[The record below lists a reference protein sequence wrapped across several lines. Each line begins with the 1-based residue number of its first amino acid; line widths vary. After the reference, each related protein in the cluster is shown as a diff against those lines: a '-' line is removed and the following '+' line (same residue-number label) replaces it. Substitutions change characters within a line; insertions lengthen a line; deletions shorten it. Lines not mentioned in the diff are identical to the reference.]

1 MKRSEINAI
10 IKEAVAF
17 LDEHRF
23 LLPPF
28 AYFTPEE
35 WQSKNHEY
43 DEIRNNVLGWDIT
56 DFGSGD
62 FNKCGLFLFTLR
74 NGNAHNPDDHKVYAE
89 KIMIVKENQTTPY
102 HYHWYKQEDIINR
115 GGGNLMIKVY
125 AADENDNFSQEDVEI
140 QVDGRHYT
148 VPAGSVIRLTPGMSM
163 TNTKKLY
170 HAFWGEAGHGTVLV
184 GEVSQ
189 CNDDSA
195 DNRFF
200 EPVDRMPYLGAIA
213 EADTS
218 DDVRFYPSV
227 GRFPDVEEDEAPLY
241 LLGSELPAA
250 KD

>member
-10 IKEAVAF
+10 IKDAIDF
-17 LDEHRF
+17 LGEHKF

-28 AYFTPEE
+28 AYFSPEE
-35 WQSKNHEY
+35 WQEKNHEY

-62 FNKCGLFLFTLR
+62 FDKCGLFLFTLR
-74 NGNAHNPDDHKVYAE
+74 NGNMFDDNDEKVYAE

-125 AADENDNFSQEDVEI
+125 GADENDNLSMDDVEI

-170 HAFWGEAGHGTVLV
+170 HSFWGEEGCGTVLV

-189 CNDDSA
+189 CNDDSK

-200 EPVDRMPYLGAIA
+200 EPVDRTPYVSAIA
-213 EADTS
+213 DADTS
-218 DDVRFYPSV
+218 DTVRFYPSV
-227 GRFPDVEEDEAPLY
+227 GRFPEIEEDEAPLY
-241 LLGSELPAA
+241 LLCNEYPAA
-250 KD
+250 K

>member
-10 IKEAVAF
+10 IRDAIDF
-17 LDEHRF
+17 LGEHKF

-28 AYFTPEE
+28 AYFSPEE
-35 WQSKNHEY
+35 WAEKNHEY

-62 FNKCGLFLFTLR
+62 FDKCGLFLFTLR
-74 NGNAHNPDDHKVYAE
+74 NGNMFNDADEKVYAE

-125 AADENDNFSQEDVEI
+125 GADENDNLSMDDVEI

-170 HAFWGEAGHGTVLV
+170 HSFWGEEGHGTVLV
-184 GEVSQ
+184 AEVSQ
-189 CNDDSA
+189 CNDDSK

-200 EPVDRMPYLGAIA
+200 EPVDRTPYVGAIA
-213 EADTS
+213 DADTS
-218 DDVRFYPSV
+218 DAVRFYPSV
-227 GRFPDVEEDEAPLY
+227 GRFPEIEEDEAPLY
-241 LLGSELPAA
+241 LLGNEYPAA
-250 KD
+250 K

>member
-10 IKEAVAF
+10 IKDAIDF
-17 LDEHRF
+17 LGEHKF

-28 AYFTPEE
+28 AYFSPEE
-35 WQSKNHEY
+35 WQEKNHEY

-62 FNKCGLFLFTLR
+62 FDKCGLFLFTLR
-74 NGNAHNPDDHKVYAE
+74 NGNMFDDNDEKVYAE

-125 AADENDNFSQEDVEI
+125 GADENDNLSMDDVEI

-170 HAFWGEAGHGTVLV
+170 HSFWGEEGCGTVLV

-189 CNDDSA
+189 CNDDSK

-200 EPVDRMPYLGAIA
+200 EPVDRTPYVSAIA
-213 EADTS
+213 DADTS
-218 DDVRFYPSV
+218 DAVRFYPSV
-227 GRFPDVEEDEAPLY
+227 GRFPEIEEDEAPLY
-241 LLGSELPAA
+241 LLCNEYPAA
-250 KD
+250 K

>member
-10 IKEAVAF
+10 IKDAIDF
-17 LDEHRF
+17 LGEHKF

-28 AYFTPEE
+28 AYFSPEE
-35 WQSKNHEY
+35 WQEKNHEY

-62 FNKCGLFLFTLR
+62 FDKCGLFLFTLR
-74 NGNAHNPDDHKVYAE
+74 NGNMFDDNDEKVYAE

-125 AADENDNFSQEDVEI
+125 GADENDNLSMDDVEI

-170 HAFWGEAGHGTVLV
+170 HSFWGEEGHGTVLV

-189 CNDDSA
+189 CNDDSK

-200 EPVDRMPYLGAIA
+200 EPVDRTPYVGAIA
-213 EADTS
+213 DADTS
-218 DDVRFYPSV
+218 DTVRFYPSV
-227 GRFPDVEEDEAPLY
+227 GRFPEIEEDEAPLY
-241 LLGSELPAA
+241 LLCNEYPAA
-250 KD
+250 K

>member
-10 IKEAVAF
+10 IREAIDF
-17 LDEHRF
+17 LGEHKF

-28 AYFTPEE
+28 AYFSPEE
-35 WQSKNHEY
+35 WAEKNHEY
-43 DEIRNNVLGWDIT
+43 DEIRNNCLGWDIT

-62 FNKCGLFLFTLR
+62 FDKCGLFLFTTR
-74 NGNAHNPDDHKVYAE
+74 NGNMFNDADEKVYAE

-125 AADENDNFSQEDVEI
+125 GADENDNLSMDDVEI

-170 HAFWGEAGHGTVLV
+170 HAFWGEEGCGTVLV

-189 CNDDSA
+189 CNDDSK

-200 EPVDRMPYLGAIA
+200 EPVDRKPYISAIA
-213 EADTS
+213 DADTT
-218 DDVRFYPSV
+218 DADRFFPAV
-227 GRFPDVEEDEAPLY
+227 GRFPEIEEDEAPLY
-241 LLGSELPAA
+241 LLCNEYPAA
-250 KD
+250 K

>member
-10 IKEAVAF
+10 IEEAIEF
-17 LDEHRF
+17 LGEHKF

-28 AYFTPEE
+28 AYFTADE
-35 WQSKNHEY
+35 WENKNSEY
-43 DEIRNNVLGWDIT
+43 DEIRRNCLGWDIT

-62 FNKCGLFLFTLR
+62 YKKCGLFLFTLR

-89 KIMIVKENQTTPY
+89 KIMIVDENQTTPY

-125 AADENDNFSQEDVEI
+125 AADENDNLSSDDVEI

-170 HAFWGEAGHGTVLV
+170 HAFWGEAGHGKVLV

-200 EPVDRMPYLGAIA
+200 EPVDRDPYIGAISD
-213 EADTS
+213 ADTS
-218 DDVRFYPSV
+218 DKVRFFDSV
-227 GRFPDVEEDEAPLY
+227 GRFPEIEEDEPKKY
-241 LLGSELPAA
+241 LLCNEYPAA
-250 KD
+250 K